1 MMEPIGSAKRASLV
15 LPLAAAVLLLVGD
28 RALAAKEHVTASTK
42 VAYPLK
48 IGPTRRYL
56 VDQRGRPFMIVG
68 DSPQSLTVNLSL
80 QDAKLF
86 IADRAAAGFNSLWVN
101 LLCAKYTGGRPDGS
115 TYDHIIPFTK
125 PGDLATPN
133 EQYFKRVD
141 AMIRLAGQYGMNVLL
156 DPIETG
162 GWLGVLQ
169 ANGPAKA
176 FAYGRY
182 LGKRYAKFPN
192 IIWMSGN
199 DFQDWK
205 NPSADALV
213 LAVAKGIRS
222 VDRKHLQTVELNYL
236 VSSSSDD
243 KRWLPL
249 IGLDAAY
256 TYSPTY
262 AEVLKDYNRKSFLPV
277 FMVEA
282 GYESE
287 QNIGAVSPGVP
298 ETLRRQEY
306 WSLLSGAT
314 GQLYGNHYTW
324 QFLPD
329 WKNNLDTPG
338 SKQMGYLVKL
348 FAGRPW
354 YRLVPDQKHTLLTSG
369 YGTFSTG
376 GNVESSDYAT
386 AARTPDGKLAMVY
399 LPTPRTFTI
408 DMSKLAAG
416 ATAQWYD
423 PTAGTFAPAT
433 PLSRSGTT
441 ASFRPPDKNSAGDS
455 DWLLVLTAG

>member
-1 MMEPIGSAKRASLV
+1 MRAKGSAIVVLSVLASVLV
-15 LPLAAAVLLLVGD
+15 LGAD
-28 RALAAKEHVTASTK
+28 RVPTAKAHLTAGPK

-48 IGPTRRYL
+48 AGPTGRYL
-56 VDQRGRPFMIVG
+56 VDQRGRPFLIVG
-68 DSPQSLTVNLSL
+68 DSPQSLIVNLSL
-80 QDAKLF
+80 ADARLF
-86 IADRAAAGFNSLWVN
+86 ISDRAAAGFNSLWVN
-101 LLCAKYTGGRPDGS
+101 LLCTKYTGGRPDGS
-115 TYDHIIPFTK
+115 TYDHIVPFTK

-133 EQYFKRVD
+133 PKYFARVD
-141 AMIRLAGQYGMNVLL
+141 AMIRLAGEYGMNVFL

-162 GWLGVLQ
+162 GWLDLLQ
-169 ANGPAKA
+169 SNGPAKA
-176 FAYGRY
+176 YAYGRY

-192 IIWMSGN
+192 VIWMSGN

-205 NPSADALV
+205 TPATDAVV

-222 VDRKHLQTVELNYL
+222 VDRKHLQTIELNYL

-243 KRWLPL
+243 TRWLPL
-249 IGLDAAY
+249 LGLDAAY

-262 AEVLKDYNRKSFLPV
+262 AEVLKGYNRKRVLPV
-277 FMVEA
+277 FLVEA
-282 GYESE
+282 GYEFE
-287 QNIGAVSPGVP
+287 QNISQVSPGTP
-298 ETLRRQEY
+298 DTLRRQEY

-329 WKNNLDTPG
+329 WKENLDTTG

-354 YRLVPDQKHTLLTSG
+354 YRLVPDQTHTLLTSG
-369 YGTFSTG
+369 FGSFTASG
-376 GNVESSDYAT
+376 DVDSNDYAT

-408 DMSKLAAG
+408 DMSKLAPG

-423 PTAGTFAPAT
+423 PTAGTYTPAD
-433 PLSRSGTT
+433 PVSRDGTT
-441 ASFRPPDKNSAGDS
+441 ASFRPPDQNSAGDP
-455 DWLLVLTAG
+455 DWLLVLSAG

>member
-1 MMEPIGSAKRASLV
+1 MRTRP
-15 LPLAAAVLLLVGD
+15 LLLG
-28 RALAAKEHVTASTK
+28 ALAVFVSLLAQVVSAEGRSTAQAKG
-42 VAYPLK
+42 VAFPLR

-68 DSPQSLTVNLSL
+68 DSPQSLIVNLSL
-80 QDAKLF
+80 HDAKLF
-86 IADRAAAGFNSLWVN
+86 ISNRAAAGFNSLWVN

-115 TYDHIIPFTK
+115 TYDHIVPFRRA
-125 PGDLATPN
+125 GDLSTPN
-133 EQYFKRVD
+133 EKYFERVD
-141 AMIRLAGQYGMNVLL
+141 AVIRIAGRYGMNVFL

-169 ANGPAKA
+169 SNGPAKD

-199 DFQDWK
+199 DFQNWSD
-205 NPSADALV
+205 PSTDAVV

-222 VDRKHLQTVELNYL
+222 VDRNHLQTIELNYL

-243 KRWLPL
+243 ARWLPL
-249 IGLDAAY
+249 LGLDAAY

-262 AEVLKDYNRKSFLPV
+262 AEVLKGYNRKSFVPV

-282 GYESE
+282 GYEFE
-287 QNIGAVSPGVP
+287 QNISAVSPGVP

-306 WSLLSGAT
+306 WSLLSGAS

-329 WKNNLDTPG
+329 WKSHLDTPG
-338 SKQMGYLVKL
+338 SQQIAYLVKL
-348 FAGRPW
+348 FARRPW
-354 YRLVPDQKHTLLTSG
+354 YRLVPDQRHTLLTSG
-369 YGTFSTG
+369 YGTFTTG
-376 GNVESSDYAT
+376 GDVESSDYAT
-386 AARTPDGKLAMVY
+386 AARTPDGKLAIAY
-399 LPTPRTFTI
+399 LPTPRTLTI
-408 DMSKLAAG
+408 DTSKLAAN
-416 ATAQWYD
+416 AVASWYD
-423 PTAGTFAPAT
+423 PTAGTFTPAT
-433 PLSRSGTT
+433 PLSRNGST
-441 ASFRPPDKNSAGDS
+441 ATFRPPDRNSAGDS
-455 DWLLVLTAG
+455 DWVLVLTAGVR

>member
-1 MMEPIGSAKRASLV
+1 VV
-15 LPLAAAVLLLVGD
+15 LSLAAVVSAVGGARVVP
-28 RALAAKEHVTASTK
+28 ASAHVTTAGAK
-42 VAYPLK
+42 VAYPLR
-48 IGPTRRYL
+48 IGSTGRYL
-56 VDQRGRPFMIVG
+56 VDQHGRPFMIVG
-68 DSPQSLTVNLSL
+68 DSPQSLIVNLSL
-80 QDAKLF
+80 ADAKLF
-86 IADRAAAGFNSLWVN
+86 IADRAAVGFNSLWVN

-115 TYDHIIPFTK
+115 TYDHIAPFTK
-125 PGDLATPN
+125 ASDLATPN
-133 EQYFKRVD
+133 PKYFERVD
-141 AMIRLAGQYGMNVLL
+141 AMIRLAGQYGMNVFL

-162 GWLGVLQ
+162 GWLTVLQ
-169 ANGPAKA
+169 SNGPAKA

-205 NPSADALV
+205 NPASDALV
-213 LAVAKGIRS
+213 LAVANGIRS

-243 KRWLPL
+243 PRWRRLV
-249 IGLDAAY
+249 GLDAAY

-262 AEVLKDYNRKSFLPV
+262 AQVLKSYNRKNVLPV
-277 FMVEA
+277 FLVEA
-282 GYESE
+282 GYEFE
-287 QNIGAVSPGVP
+287 QNISQVSPGVP
-298 ETLRRQEY
+298 DTLRRQEY

-324 QFLPD
+324 QFLTD
-329 WKNNLDTPG
+329 WKSHLDTPG
-338 SKQMGYLVKL
+338 SQQIGYLVKL
-348 FAGRPW
+348 FTGRPW

-369 YGTFSTG
+369 YGTYTTG
-376 GNVESSDYAT
+376 GDVDSSDYAS

-416 ATAQWYD
+416 AVAQWYD
-423 PTAGTFAPAT
+423 PTAGTFTSADPTSRNGSVAT
-433 PLSRSGTT
+433 
-441 ASFRPPDKNSAGDS
+441 FQPPDKNSAGDG
-455 DWLLVLTAG
+455 DWVLVLNAH